1 MKRTLP
7 FAVLAIA
14 SLLAGGPA
22 AAQQPTAPP
31 TAPPVRTIPPYASND
46 PVLQRIWYEGMESRT
61 SQVERLA
68 QALLD
73 SVGPRLTGSPNI
85 QAAYDWAVRTYAGWG
100 ITARTQQYGTW
111 RGWARGHTHVDLVSP
126 RVRTLEGT
134 MLAWS
139 PGTNGPV
146 TGSAVILPD
155 LADSAAFAAWL
166 PNARGK
172 FVLISYP
179 QPTCRPDDNWAKY
192 ALPESFEAM
201 RAERT
206 AGTQAWAA
214 RIRKT
219 GLDVRSLPRALED
232 AGALAVVTHLWSAGW
247 GVDKIFNART
257 QRVPTIDL
265 SCEDYGLVYRLA
277 HNNQSP
283 QLRLDAQASFPGE
296 LPASNV
302 IGEIRGSRLPNEYV
316 MLSAHYDSWDA
327 ASGATDNG
335 TGTIVMMEAM
345 RILKA
350 VYPRP
355 KRTIL
360 VGHWG
365 GEEQGLNGS
374 RAWVEDNP
382 QVVQN
387 LQALFNQDNGT
398 GRITN
403 ISMQGFTG
411 AGPIFRRW
419 FMKMPTVL
427 LDSLRLADPGL
438 PQSGGTDNASFVC
451 AGAPAFGL
459 GALSWDYGQYTW
471 HTNRDTYDK
480 IVFDDVRRNAVLTAM
495 LVYLASEEPERLPRT
510 RITEFPVDQRTNQP
524 GSWPQCQAPARNT
537 AQSTRM

>member
-7 FAVLAIA
+7 FAALAVASVL
-14 SLLAGGPA
+14 GGAPA
-22 AAQQPTAPP
+22 RAQQPTAPAPARP
-31 TAPPVRTIPPYASND
+31 TPAPAWASSD
-46 PVLQRIWYEGMESRT
+46 PVLQRIWDEGMNR
-61 SQVERLA
+61 SQLQPLA
-68 QALLD
+68 QSLMD
-73 SVGPRLTGSPNI
+73 SVGPRLTGTPNI
-85 QAAYDWAVRTYAGWG
+85 QAAYQWAIGRYAGWG
-100 ITARTQQYGTW
+100 IAARAQQYGTW
-111 RGWARGHTHVDLVSP
+111 RGWARGITHVDLVSP

-146 TGSAVILPD
+146 TGPVVILPD
-155 LADSAAFAAWL
+155 VADSAAFRAWL

-172 FVLISYP
+172 FVLTSFA
-179 QPTCRPDDNWAKY
+179 QPTCRADDNYAKY
-192 ALPESFEAM
+192 ALPETFERLRTQ
-201 RAERT
+201 RA

-214 RIRKT
+214 RIQKT
-219 GLDVRSLPRALED
+219 GYDARALPRALED
-232 AGALAVVTHLWSAGW
+232 AGALGVVTNLWSLGW

-257 QRVPTIDL
+257 LRVPTIDL

-277 HNNQSP
+277 ENNQSP
-283 QLRLDAQASFPGE
+283 RIRLDAQAQFPGD

-302 IGEIRGSRLPNEYV
+302 IAEMRGTRTPGEYV
-316 MLSAHYDSWDA
+316 MLSAHFDSWDA

-355 KRTIL
+355 RRTIMA
-360 VGHWG
+360 GHWS

-374 RAWVEDNP
+374 RAFVEDNP
-382 QVVQN
+382 QIVEN

-398 GRITN
+398 GRIAN
-403 ISMQGFTG
+403 FSYQGFTG
-411 AGPIFRRW
+411 VAPFFRRW
-419 FMKMPTVL
+419 FGMLPPVLVDSITVG
-427 LDSLRLADPGL
+427 DPGL
-438 PQSGGTDNASFVC
+438 PSAGGTDNASFVC

-459 GALSWDYGQYTW
+459 GSLSWDYGQYTW

-495 LVYLASEEPERLPRT
+495 LVYLASEEPQRLPRE
-510 RITEFPVDQRTNQP
+510 RITTFPVDQRTGQP
-524 GSWPQCQAPARNT
+524 GAWPRCQAPARNT
-537 AQSTRM
+537 GQSTR